1 MTATVALIDYGAG
14 NLTSVMR
21 GLRRAGIDPVVAT
34 SPASLADAAGIVVPG
49 VGHFSATAII
59 SDAWRE
65 ALLARVTAG
74 VPLLG
79 ICLGMQWLFEGSTE
93 APGIPGLALAQG
105 SCQSLNKAGS
115 YFELTPGFVSVKI
128 PHLGWNR
135 VEQPRDGVQVINIG
149 SQFAE
154 LTPDV
159 DSRDSRLLAG
169 VESGA
174 FAYFAHSFA
183 APVGPETVA
192 TTTHGATFA
201 SVIERDNVF
210 GTQFHPE
217 LSSETGAAIFAN
229 FARVVGR

>member
-1 MTATVALIDYGAG
+1 MSATVALVDYGAG

-21 GLRRAGIDPVVAT
+21 GLRRAGIDPVIAT
-34 SPASLADAAGIVVPG
+34 SPAALADAAGIVVPG
-49 VGHFSATAII
+49 VGHFSATASI
-59 SDAWRE
+59 DDEWRK
-65 ALLARVTAG
+65 ALLSRVAAG

-93 APGIPGLALAQG
+93 SPGLPGLALARG
-105 SCQSLNKAGS
+105 LCQSMNEIGTQFA
-115 YFELTPGFVSVKI
+115 ELSPDLIAFKV

-135 VEQPRDGVQVINIG
+135 LKPPWGCIEIG
-149 SQFAE
+149 TQFGE
-154 LTPDV
+154 LSPDLN
-159 DSRDSRLLAG
+159 SDSRLLAG
-169 VESGA
+169 VEPGA

-229 FARVVGR
+229 FARVVRR